1 MKNAASLYVK
11 ELPKKNLKDGELFS
25 LPMKKLPLGEV
36 TVPSGWLRSQL
47 ELMCEG
53 ITGRLPDFGPFFKP
67 DRNGYLYPETDYGWE
82 EIPYWIRGFYPM
94 AVLTNHKEHL
104 ATAQTYFEA
113 LFASRQ
119 EDGWFGPAYLKKYDV
134 LPDGS
139 ELCDLFPSMML
150 LDTLVLYYENTGD
163 ERVLDTMEAFFTFC
177 KNIPERLFLPA
188 RKDRLRWQKIRGG
201 DMLSPIYWYYRKTRE
216 AWLLDLATRFY
227 NKIWKSNMEYIAHH
241 AVDFGQRVGYDAVYS
256 QQTGKAEDFQKS
268 EDAYLKF
275 RDVWGQTPRGIF
287 CADEQ
292 IREGEVDPREG
303 YEPCGMVE
311 LAKNFYEM
319 GRISGNPLY
328 GDRAEDVMLNHFA
341 PSFSPN
347 YQQMHYL
354 TSSNL
359 PILSDW
365 RYQPTCN
372 GSWIDRKSHE
382 IFTPNNR
389 CCGHNTGMGW
399 PWYAMNLWQASA
411 DDGLVAWMYADSAVD
426 TKLNGKRVALEMK
439 TNYPF
444 DTSVKIRAAVCE
456 LETALPLYFRIPAWS
471 AGVTILENGKELATY
486 EEKNGFVCVNAVL
499 CEGDEITVIFKAVL
513 SHTKWRDNGSISV
526 DYGPFTYSVKIPEC
540 WRLLKD
546 AGIYNHP
553 TPHLFEN
560 YEVLPKTHWNYGL
573 CMEGDDITSC
583 VEIKE
588 IKAELAAQPFTVEDA
603 PIVLKARV
611 RRIPEWGLEDD
622 MAGKLQQSP
631 AFTDFEEEEIE
642 MIPLGCARLR
652 MSCLPVVTTDP
663 ARGNVWNRT
672 PLHTTVATRTPR
684 YPDPY
689 IGGAPKG
696 AIPD

>member
-1 MKNAASLYVK
+1 MKNANFHYAK
-11 ELPKKNLKDGELFS
+11 QLPLETKKDGKLTS
-25 LPMKKLPLGEV
+25 LSMKKLPLGDV
-36 TVPSGWLRSQL
+36 TVPTGWLRTQL
-47 ELMCEG
+47 DLMCEG
-53 ITGRLPDFGPFFKP
+53 ITGRLPEFGPFFKP
-67 DRNGYLYPETDYGWE
+67 DRNGYLYPETADGWE

-94 AVLTNHKEHL
+94 AVLAESKKHL
-104 ATAQTYFEA
+104 EIAQTYFEA

-119 EDGWFGPAYLKKYDV
+119 ADGWFGPAYLKAYDT
-134 LPDGS
+134 LPDGR

-150 LDTLVLYYENTGD
+150 LDTLILYYENTGD
-163 ERVLDTMEAFFTFC
+163 ERVLDTMEQFFIFC
-177 KNIPERLFLPA
+177 KNIPDELFLPA

-201 DMLSPIYWYYRKTRE
+201 DMLSPIYWYYRKTKE
-216 AWLLDLATRFY
+216 DWLLELAQRFY
-227 NKIWKSNMEYIAHH
+227 DKIWKSSMKFIAHH

-256 QQTGKAEDFQKS
+256 QQSGLVEDFQKS

-275 RDVWGQTPRGIF
+275 QEVWGQTPRGIF

-319 GRISGNPLY
+319 GRISGNTLY
-328 GDRAEDVMLNHFA
+328 GDRTEDVMLNHFA

-372 GSWIDRKSHE
+372 GSWISRKSHE

-399 PWYAMNLWQASA
+399 PWYAMNLWQTSA
-411 DDGLVAWMYADSAVD
+411 DDGLVAWLYANSEVD
-426 TKLNGKRVALEMK
+426 TKLNGKRVALEMQ

-444 DTSVKIRAAVCE
+444 DTTLKILVNACE
-456 LETALPLYFRIPAWS
+456 TDREIPLYFRIPAWNKG
-471 AGVTILENGKELATY
+471 ATVTVNGKELASCNET
-486 EEKNGFVCVNAVL
+486 NGFL
-499 CEGDEITVIFKAVL
+499 CIQTTLSPKDEIQVTFKAAL

-526 DYGPFTYSVKIPEC
+526 DYGPFTYSVKIPEY
-540 WRLLKD
+540 WRFLED

-560 YEVLPKTHWNYGL
+560 YEVLPKSHWNYGL
-573 CMEGDDITSC
+573 CMEGDNITSC

-588 IKAELAAQPFTVEDA
+588 IKSQLAPQPFTVEDA
-603 PIVLKARV
+603 PIILKARV

-631 AFTDFEEEEIE
+631 AYTEFEEEEIE

-652 MSCLPVVTTDP
+652 ISCLPIASTD
-663 ARGNVWNRT
+663 AENSVHWNRT